1 MFLQFNILSYVML
14 NKFRNFTKTKLAT
27 VLIGIIIIPFVFWG
41 MGGVFQGGNTNNI
54 AKIKNTNI
62 STQEFF
68 DHIRSIGINEEIIS
82 KNIDND
88 ILKEILNDLLA
99 KKFIELEVKKLG
111 ITISDEGL
119 LMLIKNNKNFLD
131 EKKQFDRLKYEKFL
145 LESNISAPEFEKKL
159 KKRELEKILFNYYSA
174 GLHIPEYLID
184 FFNYSRNRVINVEYV
199 SLENKYKKSS
209 DFSKEDITNYIN
221 LNKENLKTDFI
232 DVKYSKLTPEVLT
245 GSSEYNESYFKIID
259 EIENDLLNVNN
270 IEDLLKKYG
279 KIKINEIKNFSLKKA
294 EKDFK
299 EIFDYKESDL
309 VQILDK
315 EDYFLLFKNE
325 NYRQETPKLDEEF
338 LNEIKEILYNK
349 NKYEYNQNLFSKI
362 SAKKF
367 SDSDFYNLVKDKNK
381 FNKAK
386 IMSIKDNN
394 IFEINSVELIYS
406 MPIKSFLLV
415 TDEKQGIYLL
425 KILNTSNND
434 KKKSNKEIFAQ
445 TKNKIKNEIYSSYDQ
460 FLNQNYKVEINYN
473 TLERTEN
480 YFK

>member
-1 MFLQFNILSYVML
+1 ML
-14 NKFRNFTKTKLAT
+14 NKLRNFTKTKLAT

-68 DHIRSIGINEEIIS
+68 DHIKSIGINEDIIS
-82 KNIDND
+82 KNIKND

-111 ITISDEGL
+111 ITISDESL
-119 LMLIKNNKNFLD
+119 LILIKNNKNFLD
-131 EKKQFDRLKYEKFL
+131 EKKKFDRLKYEKFL
-145 LESNISAPEFEKKL
+145 LESNISAPEFEKRL
-159 KKRELEKILFNYYSA
+159 KKIELEKILFNYYSA
-174 GLHIPEYLID
+174 GLHIPKYLAD
-184 FFNYSRNRVINVEYV
+184 FFNYSKNRVINVEYV
-199 SLENKYKKSS
+199 SLESKYKKKD
-209 DFSKEDITNYIN
+209 DFSKEDVLNYIN
-221 LNKENLKTDFI
+221 LNKENLKTDFLDI
-232 DVKYSKLTPEVLT
+232 RYAKLTPEILT
-245 GSSEYNESYFKIID
+245 GSKEYNESYFKIID
-259 EIENDLLNVNN
+259 EIENDLLNINT
-270 IEDLLKKYG
+270 IEELLKKYG
-279 KIKINEIKNFSLKKA
+279 KIKINEIKNFSLKRA

-299 EIFDYKESDL
+299 EIFDYKNSDL
-309 VQILDK
+309 VQILDR

-338 LNEIKEILYNK
+338 SNEIREILYNES
-349 NKYEYNQNLFSKI
+349 KYEYNQNLFSKI
-362 SAKKF
+362 NDKNF

-381 FNKAK
+381 FNKTK
-386 IMSIKDNN
+386 IMSVKDNN

-425 KILNTSNND
+425 KILNMKNND
-434 KKKSNKEIFAQ
+434 ENKSNEETFAQ